1 MSKDIDKISDT
12 PFLIQL
18 RKMYKYRVEHKLGI
32 LASRVLVNI
41 V

>member
-18 RKMYKYRVEHKLGI
+18 RKMHKYRVEHNLF
-32 LASRVLVNI
+32 
-41 V
+41 